1 MPNHVASIAV
11 SSELVAN
18 GFAWRF
24 EYTGNLA
31 AAASEDIGLTTGA
44 AGCIISD
51 RQFSTDSTDS
61 TFALYRATAW
71 TGGTA
76 QILANRSD
84 RFWSDSARAPLVTIS
99 KGVTATPSAANAM
112 GSIRL
117 RGATGN
123 AISVASEASD
133 IYLAPNSSY
142 VIRVT
147 NTGSGAATPLM
158 NILFVRDQ
166 VSTGTV
172 RIP

>member
-24 EYTGNLA
+24 EYTGSLA

-76 QILANRSD
+76 QIWLTD
-84 RFWSDSARAPLVTIS
+84 QI
-99 KGVTATPSAANAM
+99 
-112 GSIRL
+112 
-117 RGATGN
+117 
-123 AISVASEASD
+123 
-133 IYLAPNSSY
+133 
-142 VIRVT
+142 
-147 NTGSGAATPLM
+147 GSGQTEPAH
-158 NILFVRDQ
+158 R
-166 VSTGTV
+166 
-172 RIP
+172 